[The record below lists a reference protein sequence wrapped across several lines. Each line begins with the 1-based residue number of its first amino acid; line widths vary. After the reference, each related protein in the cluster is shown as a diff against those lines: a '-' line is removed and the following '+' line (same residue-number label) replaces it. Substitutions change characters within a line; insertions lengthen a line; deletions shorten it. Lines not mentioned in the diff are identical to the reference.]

1 MNNETLEHKLNMIF
15 SELIDIKWKL
25 EKAELQKRKR
35 EAQESKRFAEREIA
49 EVDYQENDYWNY
61 REKIQKE
68 FNQKFGEVEEI

>member
-35 EAQESKRFAEREIA
+35 EAQESKRLAESEIA

-68 FNQKFGEVEEI
+68 FNHIFGEVEEK

>member
-35 EAQESKRFAEREIA
+35 EAQESKRLAEGEIA
-49 EVDYQENDYWNY
+49 EVNYQENDYWNY

-68 FNQKFGEVEEI
+68 FNSRFGEVEEI

>member
-15 SELIDIKWKL
+15 DELIDIKWKL
-25 EKAELQKRKR
+25 EKAELQKRKK
-35 EAQESKRFAEREIA
+35 EAQESKILAEREIT

-68 FNQKFGEVEEI
+68 FNHRFGEVEEK